1 MNQTLITP
9 KDIKRVLATA
19 KVATHCKPANTTV
32 WCKIVRVDDD
42 EGDYFI
48 YLADPLDRSNQI
60 TSAINVCLLSSPNQ
74 LVFANIQEVEL
85 ATPDTKPGEVLLFQ
99 LHEIKRDML
108 AITADV
114 THFDKVKRKDYHSC
128 IDRLYYALMSTVKV
142 GVFEKE
148 TYNWFQSQ
156 RCSFTTASL
165 AVLLY
170 KETNTHRNMLYNKNV
185 SKYSLQEGFNNWDR
199 WFKLIDLI
207 MEDLKKAFP
216 LTQL

>member
-1 MNQTLITP
+1 MNQTAISP
-9 KDIKRVLATA
+9 KDVKRVLATA

-32 WCKIVRVDDD
+32 WNKIVSVD
-42 EGDYFI
+42 EEDYFI

-60 TSAINVCLLSSPNQ
+60 TSSIEVRLLYGPDQ

-85 ATPDTKPGEVLLFQ
+85 VTPDTKPGEVLLFQ
-99 LHEIKRDML
+99 LHEIKRDMS
-108 AITADV
+108 AIITNV
-114 THFDKVKRKDYHSC
+114 TRFDKVKRKDYHEC

-148 TYNWFQSQ
+148 TYSWFRSQ

-170 KETNTHRNMLYNKNV
+170 KETNTHRNTLYNKNV
-185 SKYSLQEGFNNWDR
+185 SNYSLQEGFSNWGR